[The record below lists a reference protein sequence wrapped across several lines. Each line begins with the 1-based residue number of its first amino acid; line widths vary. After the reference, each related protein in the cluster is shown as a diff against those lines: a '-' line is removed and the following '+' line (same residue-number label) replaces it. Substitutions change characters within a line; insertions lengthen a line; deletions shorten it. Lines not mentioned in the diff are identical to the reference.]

1 MEGDVIRRDYANLFR
16 HRPPSSL
23 PARAKRRIRRDRV
36 CHFLSL
42 IEPEEAARR
51 VIAERVVTE
60 FAYKWYREMES
71 REEEEGEGEERDD
84 KSTSREFIG

>member
-1 MEGDVIRRDYANLFR
+1 M
-16 HRPPSSL
+16 
-23 PARAKRRIRRDRV
+23 

-60 FAYKWYREMES
+60 FAYKWHREMES
-71 REEEEGEGEERDD
+71 REEEEEEEGEERDD